1 MPAYIIA
8 DVKITNTEMYEE
20 YKKLTPASISAYQWK
35 FVVRGSATETLEG
48 DWQPGRFIMLEFPNA
63 ELARQWWHS
72 TEYAPAKNIRQRAA
86 STKMILAEGV
96 TLS

>member
-1 MPAYIIA
+1 MPAYIIV
-8 DVKITNTEMYEE
+8 DVTITDPQLYEE
-20 YKKLTPASISAYQWK
+20 YKKLTPASIAAWQGK
-35 FVVRGSATETLEG
+35 FIVRGGVTETLEG
-48 DWQPGRFIMLEFPNA
+48 DWQPGRFVMLEFPNA